1 MRLPLTLWLLALDA
15 PKELTATEVKETMLT
30 LQWKRPLAK
39 LDFFR
44 VVYVSADGHKA
55 EEEVAGS
62 SDSLTLRG
70 LTPGMLYT
78 ISITAERGSKSSSP
92 ATIVAAT
99 GRRRKDTARI
109 ANVTEDQGK
118 MSSGDHVVLSQ
129 SWTPK
134 SIFTWLAEMRTR
146 KTRSKT

>member
-1 MRLPLTLWLLALDA
+1 MPLSLTLWQSALDA

-30 LQWKRPLAK
+30 LKWKRPLAK

-55 EEEVAGS
+55 EEEVPGGS
-62 SDSLTLRG
+62 ESLALRG

-78 ISITAERGSKSSSP
+78 ISITAERGSKSSLP

-99 GRRRKDTARI
+99 GR
-109 ANVTEDQGK
+109 
-118 MSSGDHVVLSQ
+118 
-129 SWTPK
+129 PK
-134 SIFTWLAEMRTR
+134 HN
-146 KTRSKT
+146 